1 MSCDGPQC
9 NMFLFYFEVLWVNT
23 SGYCEN
29 IVRICSDHKRTQ
41 PLFRR
46 KLNNRPY
53 HLTSPQA
60 SKLELRMEMEG
71 LSENTN
77 SPTGLR

>member
-1 MSCDGPQC
+1 MDPSVIC
-9 NMFLFYFEVLWVNT
+9 FYFILKCCGLT
-23 SGYCEN
+23 HQ
-29 IVRICSDHKRTQ
+29 VRERTQ

-60 SKLELRMEMEG
+60 RI
-71 LSENTN
+71 EN
-77 SPTGLR
+77 GDGGAQ